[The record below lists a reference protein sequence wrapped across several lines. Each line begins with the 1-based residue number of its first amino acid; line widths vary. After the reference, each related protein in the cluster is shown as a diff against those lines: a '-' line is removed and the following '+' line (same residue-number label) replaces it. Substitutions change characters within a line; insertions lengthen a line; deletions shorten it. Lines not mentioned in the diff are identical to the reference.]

1 MSARSKPLAAI
12 AGQRLLRQGIADA
25 RFATPVDVVSW
36 LLAVQ
41 AQDYSSSLWA
51 VGLRMRDG
59 SETDVERAIAER
71 RLIRTWPMRGTLHLV
86 AADDVRWLL
95 ELLAPRVIASSNAL
109 MARLSGLDAATLKQ
123 CRRVVSHALRDGR
136 QMRRDRLYAALDA
149 AGIAT
154 AQRGT
159 HITGRL
165 AMEGLICGGP
175 RDGRQ
180 PTFVLLDAWA
190 PHAQRKPRDASLA
203 ELARRYFASRGPATA
218 QDLAWWSGL
227 TVKDALAAIALA
239 GAGLVQEM
247 IDGKAYWHASSTLP
261 KGSGASAASLHLL
274 PPFDEYLVGYRDR
287 SAAIDIEH
295 NRTVI
300 AINGLFN
307 ASIVVDGRIA
317 GLWKRTP
324 SKTSIALE
332 LQPFRPLPKSRLPAL
347 RAAAKRYGVFV
358 GMPVKIE

>member
-1 MSARSKPLAAI
+1 MTARSKPLAAI
-12 AGQRLLRQGIADA
+12 ARQRLLRQGIADT
-25 RFATPVDVVSW
+25 RFATPVHAVSW

-59 SETDVERAIAER
+59 DEADVERAIANAK
-71 RLIRTWPMRGTLHLV
+71 LIRTWPMRGTLHLV
-86 AADDVRWLL
+86 SADDVRWLL
-95 ELLAPRVIASSNAL
+95 ELLAPRMIARSNAL
-109 MARLSGLDAATLKQ
+109 MARHSGLDAATLKQ
-123 CRRVVSHALRDGR
+123 CRRVVSRALRDGTPL
-136 QMRRDRLYAALDA
+136 RRDRLYAALDA

-154 AQRGT
+154 ARRGT

-203 ELARRYFASRGPATA
+203 ELALRYFASRGPATA

-239 GAGLVQEM
+239 GSGLVQDT
-247 IDGKAYWHASSTLP
+247 IDGKAHWHASSALP
-261 KGSGASAASLHLL
+261 EGDGGSAASVHLL

-287 SAAIDIEH
+287 SAALDVEH

-300 AINGLFN
+300 AINGLFS

-317 GLWKRTP
+317 GLWKR
-324 SKTSIALE
+324 SVGKSAMELA

-347 RAAAKRYGVFV
+347 RAAVKRYGAFV
-358 GMPVKIE
+358 GMPVGIA